1 MNTKVSSQRE
11 EHSCAYNYEISI
23 QTGMWLDNGTTANV
37 SIILFG
43 EEEPSDTIL
52 FMDLW
57 RERKL
62 FTRGSVNTFSFDLPR
77 RLGQVY
83 KVRIWHDNG
92 GKSPSWF
99 LYEVVVKDVST
110 DEKWH
115 FVANRWL
122 AVESADGAIDVEIQA
137 ASKRELTRFSNL
149 FQWRAVSSFADKH
162 LFLSIFARPP
172 QNPFT
177 RCQRLT
183 CMLSIILVSLVTNA
197 MFYQFEKKEDQSSFQ
212 LGPLELSLTQII
224 IGVQSGLIALP
235 VNIVTVM
242 IFRNVKRNISP
253 DSSKEI
259 QASTTGRKTTHGFFP
274 RWFIVVGWF
283 LCLTASVSSAV
294 FAVLYSFEWGA
305 ERANRWFLSVGIS
318 LLQEILLTG
327 PIIIL
332 FNTSVL
338 SLVNRKPT
346 ANNDIQNMAQQANLV
361 HMAQEDYGR
370 QKPSTETLLKAR
382 SLKLQQRKMRRFFVD
397 LMLYV
402 AFVILLMTVCYA
414 NRKPSTYRQTKS
426 LKDTFSGFYQ
436 VCIYYLLTES
446 EVITG
451 KSQTEALMY

>member
-1 MNTKVSSQRE
+1 MISHKE

-23 QTGMWLDNGTTANV
+23 QTGMWHDNGTTASV

-43 EEEPSDTIL
+43 EEEISDTIL
-52 FMDLW
+52 FMDPW

-83 KVRIWHDNG
+83 KVKIWHDNG

-99 LYEVVVKDVST
+99 LYEVVVRDVST

-122 AVESADGAIDVEIQA
+122 AVESADGAIDIEVQA

-149 FQWRAVSSFADKH
+149 FQWRAVTSFADKH

-197 MFYQFEKKEDQSSFQ
+197 MFYKYKKTKDPRSFQ

-224 IGVQSGLIALP
+224 IGIQSGLIALP

-242 IFRNVKRNISP
+242 IFRNIKRNITP

-259 QASTTGRKTTHGFFP
+259 GTTGRKTTQGFLP
-274 RWFIVVGWF
+274 RWFIVVGW
-283 LCLTASVSSAV
+283 LICLTASVTSAV

-305 ERANRWFLSVGIS
+305 EIANRWFLSVGVS

-346 ANNDIQNMAQQANLV
+346 VNNEIKNMAQQENLV
-361 HMAQEDYGR
+361 HVVQENDEHVIG
-370 QKPSTETLLKAR
+370 QKPSTEKLLLAR
-382 SLKLQQRKMRRFFVD
+382 RLKIQQRKLRRFFVD

-402 AFVILLMTVCYA
+402 AFVVLLMTVCYA

-426 LKDTFSGFYQ
+426 LKDIFSGFYQ
-436 VCIYYLLTES
+436 VSFRHAFRLSRYN
-446 EVITG
+446 
-451 KSQTEALMY
+451 

>member
-1 MNTKVSSQRE
+1 MW
-11 EHSCAYNYEISI
+11 YE
-23 QTGMWLDNGTTANV
+23 NGTTASVN
-37 SIILFG
+37 IILFG
-43 EEEPSDTIL
+43 EEEISDTIL
-52 FMDLW
+52 FMDPW
-57 RERKL
+57 KERKL
-62 FTRGSVNTFSFDLPR
+62 FTRGSVNTFTFDLPR

-83 KVRIWHDNG
+83 KVKIWHDNS

-99 LYEVVVKDVST
+99 LYEVVVKDISIN
-110 DEKWH
+110 EKWH

-149 FQWRAVSSFADKH
+149 FQWRAVTSFADKH
-162 LFLSIFARPP
+162 LFLSLFARPP

-197 MFYQFEKKEDQSSFQ
+197 MFYKDKKTKDPTSFQ

-242 IFRNVKRNISP
+242 IFRNMKRNISP
-253 DSSKEI
+253 DSSEKIET
-259 QASTTGRKTTHGFFP
+259 STTGRKHTQGFLP
-274 RWFIVVGWF
+274 PWFIVIGW
-283 LCLTASVSSAV
+283 LICLTASVSSAV

-305 ERANRWFLSVGIS
+305 EIANRWFLSVGVS
-318 LLQEILLTG
+318 LLQDILLTG

-332 FNTSVL
+332 FNTSIM

-346 ANNDIQNMAQQANLV
+346 VNNDIENMTQQANLV
-361 HMAQEDYGR
+361 HMVQEDGR
-370 QKPSTETLLKAR
+370 VIGQKPSTEKLLRAR
-382 SLKLQQRKMRRFFVD
+382 SLKLQQRKLRRFFAD

-402 AFVILLMTVCYA
+402 AFVVLLMTVCYA

-426 LKDTFSGFYQ
+426 LKDTFSRFYQ
-436 VCIYYLLTES
+436 VSYRHIFRFSQYYIYNVS
-446 EVITG
+446 FFI
-451 KSQTEALMY
+451 